1 MTLESLKS
9 RNDLSPEEFELL
21 MNNEKDIKI
30 YKKLHF
36 LKLKAEGY
44 STKKAY
50 KRANLK
56 KSLAY
61 LTLDQWNEGGYNSLL
76 RKPGG
81 GRNIKLNK
89 EQLTELENN
98 ILSKNLKSNEEVQ
111 KYIKNKWNED
121 YTIAGVKNLLKTQ
134 FKIDLNENKD
144 NIEELTLK
152 LEKHLKIWE
161 NENIQEDD
169 EINKIRFYISR
180 EHNAE
185 VLKKLLYIVLRKLG
199 FSNRFVS
206 SILSITTATGNNW
219 INRWEKMGYEGLK
232 RKKGQGRKCKLSN
245 KQLEVLK
252 KN

>member
-1 MTLESLKS
+1 MSIESLKS
-9 RNDLSPEEFELL
+9 RNDLSIVEFNQLL
-21 MNNEKDIKI
+21 NSEKDVKI
-30 YKKLHF
+30 YRKLNF

-50 KRANLK
+50 KLANLK
-56 KSLAY
+56 KSIAY
-61 LTLDQWNEGGYNSLL
+61 LTLDQWNEGGYNALL
-76 RKPGG
+76 RKSGG
-81 GRNIKLNK
+81 GRNIKLNENQLK
-89 EQLTELENN
+89 ELRIN
-98 ILSKNLKSNEEVQ
+98 IESKNLNSYEEVQ
-111 KYIKNKWNED
+111 KFIKNKWNKE

-161 NENIQEDD
+161 NENIKEDE

-180 EHNAE
+180 ERNAE
-185 VLKKLLYIVLRKLG
+185 VLKKLIYLLLRKLG

-219 INRWEKMGYEGLK
+219 INRWEKIGYEGLK

-245 KQLEVLK
+245 KQLEIFK